1 MSMLQRPGYPN
12 LSVKLF
18 DSYDAWSNNRFV
30 ELAATITTLTMRDSL
45 YGRNEG
51 MLQFYDSKNIHTK
64 MDGNEI
70 IQISVANANDI
81 NNVKTRIYGCKH
93 FSVSVDSKGDNIIA
107 IELGTIHSI
116 ENLKFG
122 RPFFPDARSEERR

>member
-18 DSYDAWSNNRFV
+18 ESYDAWSNNRFV

-93 FSVSVDSKGDNIIA
+93 FSVSV
-107 IELGTIHSI
+107 
-116 ENLKFG
+116 
-122 RPFFPDARSEERR
+122 